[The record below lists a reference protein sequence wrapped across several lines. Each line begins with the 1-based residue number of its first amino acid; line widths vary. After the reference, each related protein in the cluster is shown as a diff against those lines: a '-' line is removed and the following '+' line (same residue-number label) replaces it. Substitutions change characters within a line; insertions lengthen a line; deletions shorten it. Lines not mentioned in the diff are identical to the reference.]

1 MGLPPQALE
10 SLRILDFSHVFQGPM
25 GTQILA
31 DHGADVIKV
40 ERPPRGDWSRAWGPF
55 IKGVSLPFANLN
67 RNKRSLA
74 VDLKSQAG
82 RELVGKLVAEADVV
96 VHNFRKGVMEKLGLG
111 YEDARAINPGL
122 IYAWSSGWGDSGP
135 SADSGRGGHDLMARA
150 EAGWFLQPD
159 KKKAPIPGG
168 MSVDYA
174 AGLHLMIAIL
184 MALYHRE
191 KTGHGQFI
199 STDLFSVAFHAHVWD
214 GASHLNGARIDAP
227 AALGGTE
234 DAILKAF
241 ATKDGYIEISPVFSD
256 NALRDISLALGLN
269 DLSEDPRFA
278 TEKKQ
283 LENREALNALLAERF
298 RARTTENWMA
308 QLEPQGIFCARVH
321 SFAEAAEHPQTA
333 ANNLVVEMEH
343 PEAGDLKLS
352 GIPIRLKSTPPR
364 LRQPP
369 PDLGE
374 HSIVIARE
382 LGYTREEIFGLVRDG
397 VLVKAEKT
405 V

>member
-1 MGLPPQALE
+1 MGLSPQALE
-10 SLRILDFSHVFQGPM
+10 GLKILDFSHVFQGPV

-31 DHGADVIKV
+31 DYGADVIKV

-74 VDLKSQAG
+74 LDLKSEAG
-82 RELVGKLVAEADVV
+82 RELMGKLMAGTDVV
-96 VHNFRKGVMEKLGLG
+96 VHNFRKGAMERLGLG

-159 KKKAPIPGG
+159 KDKAPVPGG
-168 MSVDYA
+168 MSVDYT
-174 AGLHLMIAIL
+174 AGLNLMIAIL
-184 MALYHRE
+184 IALYHRG
-191 KTGHGQFI
+191 KTGKGQFI
-199 STDLFSVAFHAHVWD
+199 STDLFSVAFHAHAWD
-214 GASHLNGARIDAP
+214 GASHLNGAKIDAP
-227 AALGGTE
+227 AAIGGTE
-234 DAILKAF
+234 EAILKAF
-241 ATKDGYIEISPVFSD
+241 ATKDGFIEISPVFSE

-278 TEKKQ
+278 TEDKQ
-283 LENREALNALLAERF
+283 KENSEALNALLAERF
-298 RARTTENWMA
+298 RAKTTDTWMA
-308 QLEPQGIFCARVH
+308 ELEPQGIFCARVQ
-321 SFAEAAEHPQTA
+321 SFAEAAEHPQIA
-333 ANNLVVEMEH
+333 PNKMVVEMEH
-343 PEAGDLKLS
+343 PEAGDLKLP
-352 GIPIRLKSTPPR
+352 GTPIRLQATPPR

-374 HSIVIARE
+374 HSIAIARE
-382 LGYTREEIFGLVRDG
+382 LGYTQEDIDGLVRDG
-397 VLVKAEKT
+397 VLTTSAS
-405 V
+405 